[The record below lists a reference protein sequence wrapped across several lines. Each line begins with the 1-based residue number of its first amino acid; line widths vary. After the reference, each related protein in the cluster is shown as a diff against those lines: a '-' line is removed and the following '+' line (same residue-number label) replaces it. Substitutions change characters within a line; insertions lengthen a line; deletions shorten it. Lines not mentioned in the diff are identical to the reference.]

1 MELLKKYHK
10 VSIKRGVGKYRFISS
25 VSRGELSKNLVSLF
39 SNTEELKR
47 IQATRKHIFVCVLYN
62 IIAALSTVMCM
73 ISIIKA
79 DMLRLAQTGVM
90 CGIVYIR
97 THAHKQNSHTL
108 GGG

>member
-1 MELLKKYHK
+1 
-10 VSIKRGVGKYRFISS
+10 
-25 VSRGELSKNLVSLF
+25 
-39 SNTEELKR
+39 
-47 IQATRKHIFVCVLYN
+47 
-62 IIAALSTVMCM
+62 MCM